1 MGEAQDSLGSS
12 ADVSQCVND
21 DLADYAGTLEEPL
34 RNLRLQE
41 DQHVPVPSTEPPVQ
55 ADERAELEMYRRML
69 GGLHV
74 PSSLGEP
81 TNVPSG
87 PTSVS

>member
-1 MGEAQDSLGSS
+1 MGEAQDSSGSS
-12 ADVSQCVND
+12 ADVSQRVND
-21 DLADYAGTLEEPL
+21 ALADYAGSLEEPL

-41 DQHVPVPSTEPPVQ
+41 DQPMPVPPTGAPLQ